1 MEKKA
6 SAQQTL
12 TENAAPKKSSGL
24 FSCCSNRAKEVKPDL
39 KNKSFFKDVDMTGGY
54 LDMQNEYEDKIW
66 YTYTKCFDE
75 KILDAPLVIAHPGG
89 PGFISQ
95 MLLTNGGGPLEVKCF
110 MCKLKKAKDSYVEF
124 ADLLIADLP
133 SGTGFSKTNFE
144 KHPKNMTVEQFM
156 KVSIDFFDKLNADR
170 PELKI
175 KERNLIFY
183 GISYGTG
190 FWLYVAKALEAKGY
204 KISGMFLDS
213 GYVSAR
219 AGFETFVETMV
230 EHNILGE
237 GTVYDPK
244 GEKLE
249 KYKKDCDNCAKKL
262 LECGNTEQ
270 LSKEDGAKFVEIYEG
285 SEIYKINGK
294 ATEANIYD

>member
-1 MEKKA
+1 M
-6 SAQQTL
+6 
-12 TENAAPKKSSGL
+12 
-24 FSCCSNRAKEVKPDL
+24 
-39 KNKSFFKDVDMTGGY
+39 
-54 LDMQNEYEDKIW
+54 DMQDDFEDQIW
-66 YTYTKCFDE
+66 YTYTKNF
-75 KILDAPLVIAHPGG
+75 KGNADAPLVVAHPGG
-89 PGFISQ
+89 PGLISQ
-95 MLLTNGGGPLEVKCF
+95 VLLTSGGGPMGVTDEYE
-110 MCKLKKAKDSYVEF
+110 LKKATKSYVEF

-133 SGTGFSKTNFE
+133 IGTGFSKTNFE

-156 KVSIDFFDKLNADR
+156 KVSIDFFDKLNTDR

-237 GTVYDPK
+237 GTPYDPK
-244 GEKLE
+244 GGSSNTKLP
-249 KYKKDCDNCAKKL
+249 KL
-262 LECGNTEQ
+262 
-270 LSKEDGAKFVEIYEG
+270 IP
-285 SEIYKINGK
+285 
-294 ATEANIYD
+294 